1 MLTHYVK
8 VVIDKKAPIYL
19 EKSKY
24 ITRGAITFLSGYQV
38 NKSGDADKAVLHL
51 IQIGENGPKVYIQ
64 AMNPTYCEL
73 EYADPVS
80 GRWAPGVSA
89 RKARLH

>member
-1 MLTHYVK
+1 MTNGRTVF
-8 VVIDKKAPIYL
+8 L

-24 ITRGAITFLSGYQV
+24 VTKGKITFLTGYQI
-38 NKSGDADKAVLHL
+38 NKSGDADKNVLHL
-51 IQIGENGPKVYIQ
+51 IQIGEGGPKVYIQ

-73 EYADPVS
+73 EYADPAT
-80 GRWAPGVSA
+80 GRWAPGVTA